1 MRKDRKAPKWP
12 QTAKKYRQSLNRAFK
27 NIRLPEF
34 LKFVIFLDKIVQIV
48 MQFSA
53 FFFRCFSVWPQ
64 DGTD

>member
-48 MQFSA
+48 MQ
-53 FFFRCFSVWPQ
+53 